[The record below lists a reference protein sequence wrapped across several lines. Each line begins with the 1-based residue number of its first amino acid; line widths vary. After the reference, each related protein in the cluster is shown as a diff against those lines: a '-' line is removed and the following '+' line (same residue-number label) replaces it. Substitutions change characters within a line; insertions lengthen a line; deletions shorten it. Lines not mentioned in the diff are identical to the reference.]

1 MWRFFSVAFVFLLCS
16 LGIYAEGQDAQQVV
30 VAVEEAGM
38 LPDKVGTDKNVI
50 KNLKVVGDL
59 NGKDIRFLREMAG
72 VAFNGDKIETGSLV
86 DLDLS
91 EANIVEGSEYYLSIT
106 SWDGTVTNFS
116 TKKNELSNAMF
127 QSSRLEN
134 IALPN
139 SVVKIG
145 RAALSLCK
153 SLQTVTI
160 GSSTEGIENY
170 AFMNCNALEKI
181 TLLSTVPP
189 SYIAVGWGMQV
200 FDGVDFSKCKLYVP
214 TESIDAYCE
223 SSFWNGFR
231 IYDPSIIPNDK
242 LVTIDLN
249 AAGTLVSNS
258 EDDLLRLTKLKIKG
272 DINGTDIAYLRKI
285 ASSPKANLVLLDL
298 AESHIVEGGNPYIL
312 DYYGDEHY
320 TASNIVGDYMF
331 SACKL
336 ENIILPNDIVAMG
349 KSCFESSFIKTISI
363 PNAIENISFGAFRN
377 CANLE
382 SVTMGNKV
390 TMVSAQAFSNCTHLK
405 TIVLPEGLVSI
416 GSYAFSECASLKSIN
431 LSTSILE
438 LDVAAFRNNQLLE
451 VVVPNSI
458 TKINDEVF
466 DRCMSLTSVTIGNAV
481 ESIGKHAFWYCTNLK
496 EFISLT
502 STPPVLVEDENGA
515 TFANVDLSKATL
527 YVPQGSKEK
536 YEQAAVWNT
545 FGKIVEINP
554 TNIAGV
560 ENGISNMIISR
571 YSVNGQRLATP
582 AKGINIVKYSD
593 GSVRKEMVK

>member
-16 LGIYAEGQDAQQVV
+16 LGIYAEGQDVQQVV

-38 LPDKVGTDKNVI
+38 LPDKVGTAKNVI

-72 VAFNGDKIETGSLV
+72 VAFNGDEIETGSLV

-116 TKKNELSNAMF
+116 TIKNELSNGMF

-145 RAALSLCK
+145 RAALALCK

-170 AFMNCNALEKI
+170 AFMNCTSLEKI
-181 TLLSTVPP
+181 TLLATTPPVYVP
-189 SYIAVGWGMQV
+189 VGWGMQV
-200 FDGVDFSKCKLYVP
+200 FDGIDLNKCKLHVP

-231 IYDPSIIPNDK
+231 IYDPSIIPEEK
-242 LVTIDLN
+242 LVTIELN
-249 AAGTLVSNS
+249 GAGTLSTTS
-258 EDDLLRLTKLKIKG
+258 EDTMFRLTQLKIKG
-272 DINGTDIAYLRKI
+272 DINGTDICYLNKVV
-285 ASSPKANLVLLDL
+285 SSPKAKLILLDL
-298 AESHIVEGGNPYIL
+298 SEANIVEGGSS
-312 DYYGDEHY
+312 YYTSDSGTEY
-320 TASNIVGDYMF
+320 FVKPNVIGDYMF
-331 SACKL
+331 YGSKA
-336 ENIILPNDIVAMG
+336 ETIILPDNI
-349 KSCFESSFIKTISI
+349 ISI
-363 PNAIENISFGAFRN
+363 GDYAFSSSYISSVKIPDTVENIGWAAFQNCKKITEVSVGANVSVIEGAAFLN
-377 CANLE
+377 CSSLK
-382 SVTMGNKV
+382 SVK
-390 TMVSAQAFSNCTHLK
+390 
-405 TIVLPEGLVSI
+405 LPEGLLSI
-416 GSYAFSECASLKSIN
+416 GDYAFSECA
-431 LSTSILE
+431 LE
-438 LDVAAFRNNQLLE
+438 NITIPKTVCVFGKTAFRWNPLLE
-451 VVVPNSI
+451 IVVPNSI
-458 TKINDEVF
+458 AKIDDEVF
-466 DRCMSLTSVTIGNAV
+466 DRCKSLSSVTIGNAV

-502 STPPVLVEDENGA
+502 STPPVVVEDENGA
-515 TFANVDLSKATL
+515 TFADVDLSKATL